1 MRGLLLIGAA
11 IILAMLSASPIFV
24 RPASAKDIQPASV
37 RRDEPFHTTSVAVP
51 NGRLVQKWQPV
62 ERAIEN
68 ELETVSGCAQTSDEC
83 SVDGAT
89 HPKSRTGIHWI
100 GETQ

>member
-68 ELETVSGCAQTSDEC
+68 ELETVSGCAQTSDER

>member
-11 IILAMLSASPIFV
+11 IILAMLSASSIFV

-51 NGRLVQKWQPV
+51 NGRLAKM
-62 ERAIEN
+62 AA
-68 ELETVSGCAQTSDEC
+68 G
-83 SVDGAT
+83 
-89 HPKSRTGIHWI
+89 
-100 GETQ
+100 